1 MRDLLTE
8 QWGGTRSVLSGET
21 VGPAQGLLRGMG
33 VEVRRATM
41 TGLKNEWAAGS
52 PRTPASAG
60 ESTVDTKAMTI

>member
-1 MRDLLTE
+1 MLAE
-8 QWGGTRSVLSGET
+8 EWGGTRSFLSGET
-21 VGPAQGLLRGMG
+21 VGPAQGLWWTG

-41 TGLKNEWAAGS
+41 TELKNEWAAGS